1 MTGISD
7 ISMSDFQARDGTRLV
22 WREMGSGRPVVLLHG
37 LFSTATVNWI
47 KFGHASA
54 IAERGYRVIMP
65 DLRAHG
71 DSGAPHDPAA
81 YPEDVLAND
90 CADLVAHLGL
100 ADFDL
105 GGFSL
110 GARTSVRAVAAG
122 MKPARLILG
131 GMGLEGLTGGARR
144 RDFFL
149 RAIAEF
155 DTAKRGDDT
164 WMAIQFMKTMKV
176 DCTAAALLLRTFVDT
191 PREMLSAITMPTL
204 VVCGEDDADNG
215 SAPALAAELADA
227 RLAVIPG
234 THMSSVTEQA
244 LGEAMADFL
253 DTAAPQ

>member
-244 LGEAMADFL
+244 LGVAMADFL
-253 DTAAPQ
+253 DTAAP